1 LGQEIASGVIIF
13 VPQNSL
19 EKEKECKPP
28 GIIGTLKELKE

>member
-1 LGQEIASGVIIF
+1 MREDSISRIDFETQI
-13 VPQNSL
+13 SL